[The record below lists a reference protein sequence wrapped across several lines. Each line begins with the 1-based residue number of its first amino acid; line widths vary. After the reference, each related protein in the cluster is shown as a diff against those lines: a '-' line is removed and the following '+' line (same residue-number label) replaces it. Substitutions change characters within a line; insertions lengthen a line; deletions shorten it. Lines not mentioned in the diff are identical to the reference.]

1 MGGSRKAFRGAAI
14 RGNGAGWRSGGCGR
28 LRGRARGATACRCPS
43 TDGEGGRRSLS
54 TVGFG
59 QTDPAPVQTP
69 RETAA
74 HALGRHGPTSCEAS
88 LCQLVAG
95 SRPSRPRAGGCRL
108 GSQGWRSVQARQR
121 RRTQALARMRM
132 AWGWS
137 QPRPRARARARSTAA
152 PRARSTAAPRAR
164 ASAAQ
169 GLAWRGGVREAGQRR
184 PQAFVAGP
192 APADAAGPAALV
204 GLPLWWGCRSGG
216 VERRE
221 AFDGRRRPRRRAGRR
236 SGSVR
241 GHRRAPRGRG
251 QGEPWSAIG
260 PPLVRGRWRAA
271 SPGSPLADTA
281 RWGPAGLRRV
291 GADRHDHQARLHQVI
306 DQEARRPP
314 DRHRRRA
321 VTPQPSGRRRQPLAV
336 VADLEPLQRRALG
349 VEHAGRVGAAAPVDA
364 REPLLHGPPPPIW
377 SKAPSA
383 GSPGGMLVARRS
395 GGLPTA
401 HLRGARLGRPAAV
414 APLVS
419 QGPSRGERRWRARR
433 QRGTNAGQ
441 DHRLSPRQAQVPDE
455 RRAVGRGGAAAAR
468 WALEAEG
475 WPAAP

>member
-1 MGGSRKAFRGAAI
+1 MAQPLVRLPCVNWWRVRGLVGRGLAGVGWDRRAGDRSR
-14 RGNGAGWRSGGCGR
+14 
-28 LRGRARGATACRCPS
+28 RARGGGPRLWRGCGWR
-43 TDGEGGRRSLS
+43 GGGRSR
-54 TVGFG
+54 GG
-59 QTDPAPVQTP
+59 
-69 RETAA
+69 
-74 HALGRHGPTSCEAS
+74 GRA
-88 LCQLVAG
+88 
-95 SRPSRPRAGGCRL
+95 
-108 GSQGWRSVQARQR
+108 
-121 RRTQALARMRM
+121 
-132 AWGWS
+132 
-137 QPRPRARARARSTAA
+137 
-152 PRARSTAAPRAR
+152 ARSTAAPRAR
-164 ASAAQ
+164 ARA
-169 GLAWRGGVREAGQRR
+169 GVGS
-184 PQAFVAGP
+184 AGP
-192 APADAAGPAALV
+192 ARRRSRPTLGRGPLRRLGRGRRRPRGWHGGGVSAKQVSAARRRSLQAQAPARDCRGS
-204 GLPLWWGCRSGG
+204 LPLWWGCRSGG

-383 GSPGGMLVARRS
+383 VARR
-395 GGLPTA
+395 GGGTA
-401 HLRGARLGRPAAV
+401 TTNGSRATCRATGGAPQLGRRGAVVVRT
-414 APLVS
+414 
-419 QGPSRGERRWRARR
+419 RRWRCATAGCARR
-433 QRGTNAGQ
+433 NFGPAVAG
-441 DHRLSPRQAQVPDE
+441 
-455 RRAVGRGGAAAAR
+455 GGAPPRSAHRAH
-468 WALEAEG
+468 G
-475 WPAAP
+475 